1 MPPLTFPVETIKPFV
16 FLNVSNATFLI
27 TQSLCAV
34 ISEEWKDYKDDS
46 ENFLSFIERKSEI
59 QRILYLLGFLLN
71 LPAKLLNE
79 FFSSRSD
86 ISWEVDGINAL

>member
-1 MPPLTFPVETIKPFV
+1 MPILTFPVETIKPFV

-34 ISEEWKDYKDDS
+34 ISEGWKDYKVDS
-46 ENFLSFIERKSEI
+46 ENFQCFIERKSEFR
-59 QRILYLLGFLLN
+59 RIPCLLGF

-79 FFSSRSD
+79 FFSSGGD
-86 ISWEVDGINAL
+86 VSWEVDGINAL